1 MKKLCLSLLVLPFV
15 ASAALAHSPY
25 LKPNTFNPDAKRP
38 HVTVEASFAE
48 GDLRPDVAM
57 KSDHFAVVGPDG
69 TVTPLTPAASL
80 KDATFL
86 EVPLGAAGT
95 YRVTSGLR
103 TGRVAKA
110 AVKDGQ
116 LHFQEDPQAAPEPG
130 AVIVDVQSLT
140 RADVYVSKGK
150 PGMLPPAGT
159 GVELQPLTAPNDAYA
174 GEAVRFAVLADGK
187 PLSGEHVTIVT
198 DGQNYAAKKLVDLD
212 LVSDAKG
219 EVSFTPAT
227 AGLYLIQVR
236 VRRPASETTWTSSTA
251 TVTLEV
257 LPQ

>member
-1 MKKLCLSLLVLPFV
+1 MKKLYLSLLVLPFM

-25 LKPNTFNPDAKRP
+25 LKPNTFNPDTKRP

-57 KSDHFAVVGPDG
+57 MSDHFVVVGPDG
-69 TVTPLTPAASL
+69 TVTPLTPAGRL
-80 KDATFL
+80 KDASFL
-86 EVPLGAAGT
+86 EVPLGGAGT

-110 AVKDGQ
+110 AVNNGQ
-116 LHFQEDPQAAPEPG
+116 LHFQEGPQAKSEPG

-140 RADVYVSKGK
+140 RADVYISKGK
-150 PGMLPPAGT
+150 PGLLPPAGT

-187 PLSGEHVTIVT
+187 PLSGERVTIVT
-198 DGQNYAAKKLVDLD
+198 DGQTYATNKTAEFD
-212 LVSDAKG
+212 LVSDARG
-219 EVSFTPAT
+219 EVSFTPAN

-236 VRRPASETTWTSSTA
+236 VRRPASDTTWTSSTA